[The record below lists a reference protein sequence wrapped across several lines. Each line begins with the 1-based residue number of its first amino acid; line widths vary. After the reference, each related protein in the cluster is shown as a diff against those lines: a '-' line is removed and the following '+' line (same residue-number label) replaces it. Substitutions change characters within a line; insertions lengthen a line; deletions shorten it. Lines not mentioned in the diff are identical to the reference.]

1 MMKTKL
7 KEEGAAMSPYNTIKS
22 LDYNLPSIIIVNP
35 FDEANLGTIS
45 RGMLNFGFTDL
56 RIVNPGT
63 LFLTNKHFKIILMTS
78 SECNHLS
85 DRASQLAVGSIDN
98 LINAKIFNSL
108 NEAISDLTT
117 VYATTARTRDM
128 NHLSITPD
136 KAADTYCKSKSNNE
150 LDSKYGI
157 VFGRERSGLTND
169 ELKLCH
175 AIITIPTCE
184 HYSVLNLA
192 QAVNIVA
199 YEFFK
204 VLDKPVSNGEF
215 VVMKNDN
222 LVSKSDLNKYLA
234 RLEEELHRR
243 EYASISSNNNKTVTR
258 EVLISYS
265 FTHSLTNSFP
275 LKDQFQPIKNL
286 YERFPMTQNE
296 LKMLQGK
303 LTALLRVPT
312 K

>member
-1 MMKTKL
+1 
-7 KEEGAAMSPYNTIKS
+7 
-22 LDYNLPSIIIVNP
+22 
-35 FDEANLGTIS
+35 
-45 RGMLNFGFTDL
+45 
-56 RIVNPGT
+56 
-63 LFLTNKHFKIILMTS
+63 MTS

-136 KAADTYCKSKSNNE
+136 KAADTYYKSKSNYE

-265 FTHSLTNSFP
+265 FTHSLTH
-275 LKDQFQPIKNL
+275 
-286 YERFPMTQNE
+286 
-296 LKMLQGK
+296 
-303 LTALLRVPT
+303 
-312 K
+312 

>member
-1 MMKTKL
+1 
-7 KEEGAAMSPYNTIKS
+7 
-22 LDYNLPSIIIVNP
+22 
-35 FDEANLGTIS
+35 
-45 RGMLNFGFTDL
+45 
-56 RIVNPGT
+56 
-63 LFLTNKHFKIILMTS
+63 
-78 SECNHLS
+78 
-85 DRASQLAVGSIDN
+85 
-98 LINAKIFNSL
+98 
-108 NEAISDLTT
+108 
-117 VYATTARTRDM
+117 
-128 NHLSITPD
+128 
-136 KAADTYCKSKSNNE
+136 
-150 LDSKYGI
+150 
-157 VFGRERSGLTND
+157 
-169 ELKLCH
+169 
-175 AIITIPTCE
+175 
-184 HYSVLNLA
+184 
-192 QAVNIVA
+192 
-199 YEFFK
+199 
-204 VLDKPVSNGEF
+204 
-215 VVMKNDN
+215 MKNAN